1 MHSCKD
7 RKFLTGLVADTDI
20 DTSLLGKSI
29 TDLQSNITITDDS
42 VLSTDD
48 KISGTLKYVTG
59 YTGFSGDT
67 ALQSGNYL
75 ALHFE
80 LAEDTNNTVTVEIIG
95 GTSGAVT
102 LDNDGIWIGYIK
114 NTNQKIKVIATAEGQ
129 PTVTKIYTLDGLTLE
144 TEA

>member
-1 MHSCKD
+1 
-7 RKFLTGLVADTDI
+7 
-20 DTSLLGKSI
+20 
-29 TDLQSNITITDDS
+29 
-42 VLSTDD
+42 
-48 KISGTLKYVTG
+48 LKYVTG

-114 NTNQKIKVIATAEGQ
+114 NTSQKIKVVATAEGQ
-129 PTVTKIYTLDGLTLE
+129 PTITKVYTLDGLTLN